1 MEKKQFNP
9 LKVTD
14 GSIIDVWATWPGDNE
29 RFPAILLLDE
39 GVGVNMHIRSV
50 AERLAREGYAVFV
63 PDLYHRLDRQLQLSY
78 GDTAA
83 ILTCAGSI
91 RLEDLVLDLKTTL
104 SAMETLQF
112 VDRNRVGALGF
123 CYGGRYALIA
133 NSLFPLSAGVTFY
146 GNDIDQSPFRSI
158 GPGSPHLFFWGG
170 QDANNPAHLVFQ
182 LEQNLA
188 ASGRDFTSVSI
199 SYAGN
204 GFFCEQRSSYNPL
217 AARQAWGHTLSFFD
231 YLLR

>member
-1 MEKKQFNP
+1 MEALP
-9 LKVTD
+9 
-14 GSIIDVWATWPGDNE
+14 
-29 RFPAILLLDE
+29 
-39 GVGVNMHIRSV
+39 
-50 AERLAREGYAVFV
+50 Y
-63 PDLYHRLDRQLQLSY
+63 
-78 GDTAA
+78 
-83 ILTCAGSI
+83 
-91 RLEDLVLDLKTTL
+91 
-104 SAMETLQF
+104 

-123 CYGGRYALIA
+123 CYGGRYALTA

-146 GNDIDQSPFRSI
+146 GNDMDRSPFMSI

-170 QDANNPAHLVFQ
+170 QDVNNPAHCVLNF
-182 LEQNLA
+182 EQNLA
-188 ASGRDFTSVSI
+188 AGGRDFTSVSI